1 MRMPA
6 PTTSDPIALHAGGQ
20 PDRLACVDL
29 ATGRR
34 WTYAALDEAI
44 QRAVGVLETAW
55 DVEQGQRIA
64 TLARNS
70 ADLLILQ
77 QAAMRL
83 GAIFVP
89 LNWRLAGAERRAIL
103 ADCGPALLLHDAA
116 LGLAPTDGC
125 MSVDIAAFARAV
137 EAQAPA
143 PRRVLPASDAPSII
157 LYTSGTSG
165 QPKGVVVTESNALAT
180 AVNFGVLGRV
190 GNASVFLCDAPMFHV
205 IGLVTSLRPPLLQGG
220 TVLISPGFDADV
232 TNRRLADP
240 SLGVTHYFCVPQ
252 MARMLREHP
261 DFAPSRW
268 TSLTAIFTGG
278 APNPAID
285 VNWWLA
291 QGIRMVDGFGMT
303 EAGTVLGM
311 PVEAGRIAS
320 KAGSAGLPAPTI
332 GLRIVDDD
340 GKEVAAN
347 EPGEIWLSG
356 PSITPGYWNRPEE
369 TARAFTSD
377 GWFRT
382 GDIARRDDEGF
393 VTLVDRRKDMFISG
407 GENVYPVEIEMVLL
421 EHPDI
426 AEAAVIGVADE
437 RWGEVGRAFVVVKPG
452 RTVDPAALASHCGD
466 RIARYKVPKQFL
478 LAEALPRTASGKI
491 QKHIL
496 RGWTAPDGQRV

>member
-1 MRMPA
+1 MPA
-6 PTTSDPIALHAGGQ
+6 WTTPDPVALHARTQ
-20 PDRLACVDL
+20 PDRVACVDL
-29 ATGRR
+29 ASGRK
-34 WTYAALDEAI
+34 WTYAALDAAI
-44 QRAVGVLETAW
+44 QRAVGVLETGHGI
-55 DVEQGQRIA
+55 EPGQRIA

-89 LNWRLAGAERRAIL
+89 LNWRLASAEQRAIL
-103 ADCGPALLLHDAA
+103 EDCDPVLLLHDAA
-116 LGLAPTDGC
+116 PEMALPRGC
-125 MSVDIAAFARAV
+125 MPIEVSAFAEAV
-137 EAQAPA
+137 AARAPA
-143 PRRVLPASDAPSII
+143 PRRPLPAGDTPSII

-165 QPKGVVVTESNALAT
+165 RPKGVIVTEGNALAT

-190 GNASVFLCDAPMFHV
+190 ANASIFLCDAPMFHV
-205 IGLVTSLRPPLLQGG
+205 IGLITNLRPPLLQGG
-220 TVLISPGFDADV
+220 TVLISSGFDAGL

-240 SLGVTHYFCVPQ
+240 ALGVTHYFCVPQ

-261 DFAPSRW
+261 DFAPERW

-278 APNPAID
+278 APNPAANI
-285 VNWWLA
+285 NWWLE
-291 QGIRMVDGFGMT
+291 QGVCMVDGFGMT

-311 PVEAGRIAS
+311 PVEADRIAG

-340 GKEVAAN
+340 GRDVAVGV
-347 EPGEIWLSG
+347 PGEIWLSG
-356 PSITPGYWNRPEE
+356 PSITSGYWNRPEE
-369 TARAFTSD
+369 TQRAFSAG

-382 GDIARRDDEGF
+382 GDIARQDDEGF

-421 EHPDI
+421 DHPDI
-426 AEAAVIGVADE
+426 AEAAVIGVADR
-437 RWGEVGRAFVVVKPG
+437 RWGEVGRAFVVLKPG
-452 RTVDPAALASHCGD
+452 RVADPAALASHCGA
-466 RIARYKVPKQFL
+466 RIARYKVPKEFL
-478 LAEALPRTASGKI
+478 ITDVLPRTASGKI

-496 RGWTAPDGQRV
+496 HTWTAPASGHN